1 MKRFLSAL
9 FACCVL
15 LSLCACT
22 AEPQATDPDIYGPIE
37 ETCQH
42 NWIDATCATPKT
54 CSLCGTKEGY
64 AAGHSWEEGVCTV
77 CDAADPSF
85 DPLVNGTWLYLTK
98 ERWEV
103 LDFQLDGTCDIKT
116 VLGAPTSAVTLEQ
129 SVNAAVANLQRQYKE
144 DWEHYAARK
153 YQVLK
158 IREYYY
164 VANVTSTTAEY
175 TTDGRNVTIMRNYV
189 PFHVEMLSNKLLQE
203 VVDEEKY
210 INMPVQ
216 FISDLLT
223 QYKIINEG

>member
-1 MKRFLSAL
+1 MRRL
-9 FACCVL
+9 FAVLLTLIML

-22 AEPQATDPDIYGPIE
+22 AEPQATDPDIDDPIV

-98 ERWEV
+98 ERWKV
-103 LDFQLDGTCDIKT
+103 LNFHPDGTCDIQT
-116 VLGAPTSAVTLEQ
+116 VSGMPKSAPTLEEAVNT
-129 SVNAAVANLQRQYKE
+129 AAADLQRQYKE

-158 IREYYY
+158 IRDYYY
-164 VANVTSTTAEY
+164 VANVTSTTGEY
-175 TTDGRNVTIMRNYV
+175 TTDGKNITIMQDYV
-189 PFHVEMLSNKLLQE
+189 PFRVEMLSNELLQE
-203 VVDEEKY
+203 DVDGYRY
-210 INMPVQ
+210 INMPVE